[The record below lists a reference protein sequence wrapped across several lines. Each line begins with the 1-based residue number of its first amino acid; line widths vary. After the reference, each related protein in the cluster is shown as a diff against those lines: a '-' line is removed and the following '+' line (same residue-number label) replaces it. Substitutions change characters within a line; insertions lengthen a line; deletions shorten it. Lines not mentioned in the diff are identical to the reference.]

1 MFGLSCECEEYF
13 QKAFS
18 NPCAQLLRVHVHMCD
33 RAGSLPHSC
42 HQALAGPHEL
52 RESSRD
58 LSGFFF
64 LCVSH
69 QSSSSLGPA
78 LLAPAFFF
86 LFCRQVGRADFPG
99 SGQGEQ

>member
-1 MFGLSCECEEYF
+1 MFGLSRKCEEYF

-18 NPCAQLLRVHVHMCD
+18 DPCAQLLRVHVHMCD

-64 LCVSH
+64 LCVSPK
-69 QSSSSLGPA
+69 LILAGTRPPGPS
-78 LLAPAFFF
+78 FF
-86 LFCRQVGRADFPG
+86 LSFLSPGR
-99 SGQGEQ
+99 

>member
-1 MFGLSCECEEYF
+1 MFGLSCKCEEYF

-58 LSGFFF
+58 LSGFF